1 MKSTD
6 KRYVLFIS
14 CAALLALAVWFALWC
29 GSARYAVL
37 PMLYASLTAAL
48 FGLGLLR
55 LIPSALSF
63 EEAPSPE
70 TSPRNSRR
78 DRRHPWAAIA
88 CRVILLHMALYAIA
102 YLFDLVK
109 NGYSGGLLDTF
120 RHLWL
125 RTDSPSYLG
134 IAENWYVTEGDA
146 RFHIVFFAVSNTNK
160 NILPFHRGQRLWWSD
175 ARHHPL
181 RYRLRHCGL

>member
-63 EEAPSPE
+63 
-70 TSPRNSRR
+70 
-78 DRRHPWAAIA
+78 
-88 CRVILLHMALYAIA
+88 
-102 YLFDLVK
+102 
-109 NGYSGGLLDTF
+109 
-120 RHLWL
+120 
-125 RTDSPSYLG
+125 
-134 IAENWYVTEGDA
+134 
-146 RFHIVFFAVSNTNK
+146 
-160 NILPFHRGQRLWWSD
+160 
-175 ARHHPL
+175 
-181 RYRLRHCGL
+181 